1 MKQLVFVDLWWLA
14 KSLMNY
20 SHFPTKPWPLQSLW
34 LTLDIFWPVLP
45 IHSQN
50 YASQSHDTVTPF
62 WCELSQNPKSL
73 KILLFLNNSMADFCV
88 PRGIF
93 SAHRAGIVCPISS
106 QSGEGWEEYNQ
117 LFFCNLTIFFLCHHL
132 IFLWKPCHITSIHLA
147 KFYVYRLFCIKAIQA
162 TMANN
167 NNNPAWSQ

>member
-117 LFFCNLTIFFLCHHL
+117 LFFCNLTIFFSVPPSHISLEALSHHFNSFGQVLCL
-132 IFLWKPCHITSIHLA
+132 
-147 KFYVYRLFCIKAIQA
+147 
-162 TMANN
+162 
-167 NNNPAWSQ
+167 